1 MERLNEGRGMSA
13 LKVINQQLKISIDKV
28 SRKILILFGSYYFAD
43 KADKILGQYKVS
55 HQLMPV
61 PPELSSTCGLSIG
74 INEEYIKEVLRIFEV
89 EKITPSHMY
98 YYEKGKEPIEYV
110 HTP

>member
-1 MERLNEGRGMSA
+1 MDVFTVDSKRPDTA
-13 LKVINQQLKISIDKV
+13 TDKV
-28 SRKILILFGSYYFAD
+28 PQKVLVLFSSYYFAD
-43 KADKILGQYKVS
+43 KADKMLGQYKVS

-61 PPELSSTCGLSIG
+61 PSELSSSCGLSIG
-74 INEEYIKEVLRIFEV
+74 IKEEYIKEVLHIFEV

-110 HTP
+110 HTPC

>member
-1 MERLNEGRGMSA
+1 MNVFEVDSKKLY
-13 LKVINQQLKISIDKV
+13 V
-28 SRKILILFGSYYFAD
+28 SRDKGLQKILILFSSYYFAD
-43 KADKILGQYKVS
+43 KADKMLGQYKVP

-61 PPELSSTCGLSIG
+61 TPELSSACGLSIG
-74 INEEYIKEVLRIFEV
+74 VQEKHIEEVLRIFEV

-110 HTP
+110 RTPC

>member
-1 MERLNEGRGMSA
+1 MNVFEVDSKNLDVC
-13 LKVINQQLKISIDKV
+13 KDKGLQ
-28 SRKILILFGSYYFAD
+28 KILILFSSYYFAD
-43 KADKILGQYKVS
+43 KADKTLGQYKVP

-74 INEEYIKEVLRIFEV
+74 INEECIEEVLRIFEV

-110 HTP
+110 RKLC

>member
-1 MERLNEGRGMSA
+1 MNNVFEADGKKLDTA
-13 LKVINQQLKISIDKV
+13 TDKAPQKVLV
-28 SRKILILFGSYYFAD
+28 LFSSYYFAD
-43 KADKILGQYKVS
+43 KADKMLGQYKVP

-74 INEEYIKEVLRIFEV
+74 VPKEYIEEVLRIFEV

-98 YYEKGKEPIEYV
+98 YYKKGKEPIEYKR
-110 HTP
+110 

>member
-1 MERLNEGRGMSA
+1 MSA
-13 LKVINQQLKISIDKV
+13 LEVISQQLKIPIDKV
-28 SRKILILFGSYYFAD
+28 SRKILILFSSYYFAD
-43 KADKILGQYKVS
+43 KADKTLGQYKVP

-61 PPELSSTCGLSIG
+61 PPELSSACGLSIG
-74 INEEYIKEVLRIFEV
+74 INEEYIEEVLRIFEV

-110 HTP
+110 RKPC

>member
-1 MERLNEGRGMSA
+1 MNVFEVDSKKLDVR
-13 LKVINQQLKISIDKV
+13 KDKGLQ
-28 SRKILILFGSYYFAD
+28 KILILFSSYYFAD
-43 KADKILGQYKVS
+43 KADKTLEQYKVP

-61 PPELSSTCGLSIG
+61 PPELSSACGLSIG
-74 INEEYIKEVLRIFEV
+74 IKEEYIEEVLRIFEV

-110 HTP
+110 RTPC

>member
-1 MERLNEGRGMSA
+1 MNVFEVDSRKLDGCT
-13 LKVINQQLKISIDKV
+13 DKGLQ
-28 SRKILILFGSYYFAD
+28 KILILFSSYYFAD
-43 KADKILGQYKVS
+43 KADKTLGQYKVP

-74 INEEYIKEVLRIFEV
+74 VQEEYIEEVLRIFTV

-98 YYEKGKEPIEYV
+98 YYEKGKVPIEYKS
-110 HTP
+110 

>member
-1 MERLNEGRGMSA
+1 MDVFTVDSKKPDTA
-13 LKVINQQLKISIDKV
+13 TDKV
-28 SRKILILFGSYYFAD
+28 PQKVLVLFSSYYFAD
-43 KADKILGQYKVS
+43 KADKMLGQYKVS

-74 INEEYIKEVLRIFEV
+74 INEEYIKEVLHIFEV

-110 HTP
+110 HTPC

>member
-1 MERLNEGRGMSA
+1 MEVTS
-13 LKVINQQLKISIDKV
+13 QQTKISINKV
-28 SRKILILFGSYYFAD
+28 AGKILILFSSYYFAD
-43 KADKILGQYKVS
+43 KADKTLGQYKVP

-61 PPELSSTCGLSIG
+61 PPELSSACGLSIG
-74 INEEYIKEVLRIFEV
+74 VQAEYIEEVLRIFEV

-110 HTP
+110 HKPC

>member
-1 MERLNEGRGMSA
+1 MNVFEVDSKKPDRSTDEIPQ
-13 LKVINQQLKISIDKV
+13 KVLQKV
-28 SRKILILFGSYYFAD
+28 LVLFSSYYFAD
-43 KADKILGQYKVS
+43 KADKMLGQYKVP

-61 PPELSSTCGLSIG
+61 PPELSSACGLSIG
-74 INEEYIKEVLRIFEV
+74 VQEEYIEEVLRIFEV

-110 HTP
+110 RTPC